1 MSSKAASKMSPG
13 AGLTLEISGGPDN
26 GVGKT
31 VQDGPVTY
39 TVAEDK
45 RVVRKIDRVSR
56 TAHPVQVRAL
66 SYHSPFFLQV
76 LIPLLMSAYCL
87 QYVDK
92 SAMSYAAVFSF
103 RKGEQSSGIIID
115 SMKMLTFFLRLR

>member
-1 MSSKAASKMSPG
+1 MSSKSASKMSPG

-26 GVGKT
+26 GVDNI

-45 RVVRKIDRVSR
+45 RVTRKIDRVSY
-56 TAHPVQVRAL
+56 TAHPVHVRAL

-103 RKGEQSSGIIID
+103 RQGEHSSGIIIG
-115 SMKMLTFFLRLR
+115 SMKMQTNLSRFR

>member
-26 GVGKT
+26 GVDNT

-66 SYHSPFFLQV
+66 SYHSP
-76 LIPLLMSAYCL
+76 LLAGTDTITHERIL
-87 QYVDK
+87 P
-92 SAMSYAAVFSF
+92 AI
-103 RKGEQSSGIIID
+103 R
-115 SMKMLTFFLRLR
+115 